1 MLNRVN
7 ELVGDASIA
16 THPSVNSLY
25 QSAINEVVDMLP
37 DDELLAHSPDPIT
50 LVSNGTWSIPGE
62 VKILEVHSYNG
73 ASYIR
78 ANEVE
83 LNMLE
88 KARDTNSLFAP
99 TANNPIYGITA
110 DNDHSPVLEILPV
123 PDGTG
128 AKIYYFKYTTE
139 GEKLLN
145 STGVYEGDFHATG
158 SWGGLPGGNW
168 TLDSQTAKHTDGDAT
183 AITYTNSGYTP
194 AIENSTEY
202 IVEFEISYTS
212 GGGVTFSVG
221 GGAASA
227 VQTSSGSVT
236 VTSNASAT
244 TNVITVTPANDFIGS
259 LDNIKVRIAD
269 GSANLAT
276 DTEPAHIPELAHHA
290 VALRTAINIL
300 VAKISDAVQD
310 DEDSEVQ
317 QMLNAQLGL
326 LQTAY
331 KTEIGRLGK
340 GHHGG
345 EE

>member
-50 LVSNGTWSIPGE
+50 LVSPNSTWSIPGE
-62 VKILEVHSYNG
+62 VKILEVHSHNG

-110 DNDHSPVLEILPV
+110 NNDHSPVLEILPA
-123 PDGTG
+123 PNDDG

-145 STGVYEGDFHATG
+145 STGVYEGDFHAAG
-158 SWGGLPGGNW
+158 SWTYGSFA
-168 TLDSQTAKHTDGDAT
+168 LDTNTATHSSGTGAL
-183 AITYTNSGYTP
+183 TYTNSGYTP

-212 GGGVTFSVG
+212 GSGVTFSVG

-244 TNVITVTPANDFIGS
+244 TNVITVTPANDFVGS
-259 LDNIKVRIAD
+259 LDNIRVKKAD

-331 KTEIGRLGK
+331 KAEIGRLGG

-345 EE
+345 GE